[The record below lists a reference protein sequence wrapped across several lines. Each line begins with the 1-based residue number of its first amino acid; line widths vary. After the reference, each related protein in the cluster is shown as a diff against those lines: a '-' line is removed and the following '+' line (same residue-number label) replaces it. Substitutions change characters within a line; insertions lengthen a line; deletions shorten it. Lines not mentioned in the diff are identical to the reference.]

1 MATDLIQQVQQNL
14 DYPPLHKIDPNT
26 EKIKTNQEDTRPDRF
41 SQATIPATLI
51 ALCMYGQTQQGAY
64 AILHA
69 DLSNNWSKVLFADV
83 KEDMV
88 RRIAS
93 YSGYSLTEVTGSI
106 NQIAD
111 ESIRLIRERVTEKG
125 TQADVQD
132 LLQGI
137 RPGVLTFLPTDL
149 QVGELLSDPAL
160 DDKTH
165 RMEGPVSS
173 LMHKIS
179 AAFTGPDEKD
189 ENASST

>member
-1 MATDLIQQVQQNL
+1 MASDLIMQIQQNL
-14 DYPPLHKIDPNT
+14 GYPPLHKIDPNT
-26 EKIKTNQEDTRPDRF
+26 EKIQPGKGDMRPDRF

-51 ALCMYGQTQQGAY
+51 ALCMYGQSEQGAE

-83 KEDMV
+83 REDLV

-106 NQIAD
+106 NLVAD

-125 TQADVQD
+125 TVSDVQD
-132 LLQGI
+132 LLRGI
-137 RPGVLTFLPTDL
+137 RPDVLTFLPTDL
-149 QVGELLSDPAL
+149 KVGELLNDPAL

-165 RMEGPVSS
+165 RMEGPISN

-179 AAFTGPDEKD
+179 AAFTGPAEKD
-189 ENASST
+189 ENTSSN

>member
-26 EKIKTNQEDTRPDRF
+26 ERIKTADDETRPDRF
-41 SQATIPATLI
+41 SQATIPATLT
-51 ALCMYGQTQQGAY
+51 ALCMYGESEQGAE

-69 DLSNNWSKVLFADV
+69 DLSNNWSKVLFTDAREDV
-83 KEDMV
+83 V

-93 YSGYSLTEVTGSI
+93 YSGYSLTEVTESI
-106 NQIAD
+106 NQVAD

-125 TQADVQD
+125 TRTDVQD
-132 LLQGI
+132 LLRSI
-137 RPGVLTFLPTDL
+137 RPEVLTFLPTDIR
-149 QVGELLSDPAL
+149 VGELLNDPSL

-165 RMEGPVSS
+165 KMEGPVSN

-179 AAFTGPDEKD
+179 AIFTGPAEKEED
-189 ENASST
+189 NASK